1 MKTYCGLEYSSKI
14 KTTIINTINEAK
26 ENIFSNYL
34 FIVDDPLFFE
44 EAFFKYTDTLFN
56 IQIINY
62 QDLIKQLINNYQL
75 HKYEKLTKLDKI
87 LITKKLIES
96 SDNIFNNNNKMDLIY
111 ELINIF
117 DLFYLEDITTSSLDN
132 LSSLSKQKLAT
143 ILTLYNTLIKNIP
156 QNKCYQYEELLL
168 D

>member
-96 SDNIFNNNNKMDLIY
+96 SDNIFNNSNKMDLIY

-117 DLFYLEDITTSSLDN
+117 DLFYLEDITTSSLDKMCIRDRCRIFSICFN
-132 LSSLSKQKLAT
+132 FL
-143 ILTLYNTLIKNIP
+143 NTHI
-156 QNKCYQYEELLL
+156 
-168 D
+168 

>member
-87 LITKKLIES
+87 LITKTALVIS
-96 SDNIFNNNNKMDLIY
+96 FN
-111 ELINIF
+111 
-117 DLFYLEDITTSSLDN
+117 SSLILTVEIETVSSNILVELSRSNN
-132 LSSLSKQKLAT
+132 LSISSYLLAV
-143 ILTLYNTLIKNIP
+143 K
-156 QNKCYQYEELLL
+156 
-168 D
+168 

>member
-26 ENIFSNYL
+26 ENIFSNYF

-62 QDLIKQLINNYQL
+62 QDLIKQLIN
-75 HKYEKLTKLDKI
+75 K
-87 LITKKLIES
+87 
-96 SDNIFNNNNKMDLIY
+96 SD
-111 ELINIF
+111 INVI
-117 DLFYLEDITTSSLDN
+117 DVN
-132 LSSLSKQKLAT
+132 LAAGGFFQRIDAAKHRGLARARR
-143 ILTLYNTLIKNIP
+143 P
-156 QNKCYQYEELLL
+156 
-168 D
+168 